1 MSRSSSFRSRNSKQQ
16 DQLLDGERRGSLNS
30 SSMTGRSITAGSISS
45 SSDITGLATQSSTSL
60 LGASE
65 DKDNDKDAINEM
77 SLLHQSHVVMEA
89 AEEDAGL
96 DGTRRKIRLLL
107 PPPQPPADVTA
118 GKPAETILTKSVR
131 PGSSRTISVEED
143 NNAGLDGTRRKI
155 AFDLLGPPP
164 PQRHTSST
172 STSSESSAVA
182 ALMSI
187 TDGSG
192 CAESVTIPVE
202 EDPGLDGTR
211 RKIKLMLLK

>member
-1 MSRSSSFRSRNSKQQ
+1 VSRTSSSRSLKSKEQ
-16 DQLLDGERRGSLNS
+16 DQFLDGERRGSLS
-30 SSMTGRSITAGSISS
+30 SFSMTGRSSTAGSISS
-45 SSDITGLATQSSTSL
+45 SSDITGLATQSSTISSL

-107 PPPQPPADVTA
+107 PADVTA
-118 GKPAETILTKSVR
+118 GKPAETISTKSVR

-143 NNAGLDGTRRKI
+143 NDAGLDGTRRKI

-164 PQRHTSST
+164 PQRHAPST
-172 STSSESSAVA
+172 STSSESSAV
-182 ALMSI
+182 
-187 TDGSG
+187 
-192 CAESVTIPVE
+192 EHY
-202 EDPGLDGTR
+202 
-211 RKIKLMLLK
+211 